1 MSVQRGK
8 KLSVRFRSIGLQ
20 TPITTAEIGKA
31 FAPAM
36 VFAAGVVGMM
46 ASGVTNMMEQFPLLS
61 NVIAITVTALIGFK
75 AASIAAKFSYS
86 LFSDALIFGRKV
98 LQFLTVAQ
106 MKNNAVLVISK
117 ARTVASTVATW
128 AATTAQRVQA
138 VTLAI
143 ASKAQNLLS
152 LATSKGILTNLRS
165 NAVWA
170 VSQVRV
176 MASVAALWAMVGV
189 QKAQAAGTAAVTAA
203 QWAWNTAMMANPIGL
218 VIAGI
223 MALIA
228 IVAVIIKYWEPISGF
243 FAGLWDGVKAV
254 FASGWEFI
262 KTVLSFMP
270 LGLIMQAW
278 EPLTEFFGGLWD
290 GIKSVFAGALEFI
303 TGSVLAPIN
312 AVKETLGGW
321 WDSLFGD
328 DEKNVGINHK
338 VKQITD
344 GMPVMA
350 NPGESAAEDG
360 VNSTRPMVKSASV
373 GVSPMTGTKVENH
386 FDYGGITI
394 HASEGMSARDV
405 ALEVERKLRERDQA
419 ERRKHYGRLFDA
431 GGLV

>member
-1 MSVQRGK
+1 
-8 KLSVRFRSIGLQ
+8 
-20 TPITTAEIGKA
+20 
-31 FAPAM
+31 
-36 VFAAGVVGMM
+36 
-46 ASGVTNMMEQFPLLS
+46 
-61 NVIAITVTALIGFK
+61 
-75 AASIAAKFSYS
+75 
-86 LFSDALIFGRKV
+86 
-98 LQFLTVAQ
+98 
-106 MKNNAVLVISK
+106 
-117 ARTVASTVATW
+117 
-128 AATTAQRVQA
+128 
-138 VTLAI
+138 
-143 ASKAQNLLS
+143 
-152 LATSKGILTNLRS
+152 
-165 NAVWA
+165 
-170 VSQVRV
+170 

-262 KTVLSFMP
+262 KTVLSFTP

-328 DEKNVGINHK
+328 DEKNIGVNHK
-338 VKQITD
+338 VKQITENA
-344 GMPVMA
+344 PVIVGA
-350 NPGESAAEDG
+350 GESLSDDGSGTRLTVKAA
-360 VNSTRPMVKSASV
+360 STGIAPTSGR
-373 GVSPMTGTKVENH
+373 KVENH
-386 FDYGGITI
+386 FDYGDIVIQATP
-394 HASEGMSARDV
+394 GMDEVALAQEVRRQLDARDREV
-405 ALEVERKLRERDQA
+405 A
-419 ERRKHYGRLFDA
+419 RRTRASTFDDR
-431 GGLV
+431 GVI